1 MKSIVLALVMSF
13 ALATLIGGCASIT
26 NDSHQQINFK
36 APGCK
41 GKEVMCTASNKRG
54 LWQFELP
61 SIELIRRSDDVLKI
75 ECEDKEGN
83 EYQEAVASRM
93 GGKIVASAVFLDFGI
108 VDSITDKH
116 REYPP
121 SIVIDMCM

>member
-1 MKSIVLALVMSF
+1 MKSLFF
-13 ALATLIGGCASIT
+13 ALFLSLAATTLLGACASIT

-36 APGCK
+36 APVCK
-41 GKEVMCTASNKRG
+41 GKGVTCTASNKRG
-54 LWQFELP
+54 LWKFELP
-61 SIELIRRSDDVLKI
+61 GAELIRRSDDVLKI

-83 EYQEAVASRM
+83 EYQEAVPSRM
-93 GGKIVASAVFLDFGI
+93 GGKIVASAVFLDLGI

-121 SIVIDMCM
+121 QIVIDMCM